1 MKKVVS
7 DRIKMEKEKHYL
19 QHYLVDNPAFQG
31 NIKTITKATSNF
43 VVSRECLVVEFK
55 KTDTA
60 TMMKTLSFRSFK
72 KGTLYKWMKPNKR
85 YTLEELGLVEWNKED
100 ARYLVL
106 YADEYDADVWKD
118 YCDAAGVSYD
128 ATEITVK
135 FHGEDVT
142 WQVDGNSSNDQKEE
156 SNLFFFILFT
166 HAYTLLV

>member
-1 MKKVVS
+1 MKKQVL

-19 QHYLVDNPAFQG
+19 QHYLVDNPAFRG
-31 NIKTITKATSNF
+31 NIKTITKRTSPF
-43 VVSRECLVVEFK
+43 TKTRENLVIEFK
-55 KTDTA
+55 RVDSA
-60 TMMKTLSFRSFK
+60 TLLKTLSFRSFR
-72 KGTLYKWMKPNKR
+72 KGTLYKWMEPNKR
-85 YTLEELGLVEWNKED
+85 YALEELGLIEWNSED

-142 WQVDGNSSNDQKEE
+142 WQVGGNSSND
-156 SNLFFFILFT
+156 
-166 HAYTLLV
+166 